1 MPSKKFSVLISKE
14 NSPPYYIQVPNWIR
28 GFIFYILPTLFL
40 LVFLMVM
47 VNINLLKFGK
57 LLPSTNRDLIR
68 EKLENENQQ
77 LKSDLSTAETN
88 NQELRAKILTIGG
101 TPSEDSEAF
110 RMNLIKLPQTFKDL
124 TSQESLSL
132 SRWQW
137 DISDESYKIS
147 FQLNNERKE
156 KSRGFLFLIQYT
168 HNTYEIFPKP
178 NHPEVLFQR
187 SYLEGDS
194 FNIGFFK
201 PVDIEFSKPQGAKAV
216 HYLVL
221 AFSLDGD
228 LIFEKTF
235 GPYKPE

>member
-1 MPSKKFSVLISKE
+1 MI
-14 NSPPYYIQVPNWIR
+14 I
-28 GFIFYILPTLFL
+28 
-40 LVFLMVM
+40 
-47 VNINLLKFGK
+47 VNINLLKFGQMM
-57 LLPSTNRDLIR
+57 PSANRDLIR
-68 EKLENENQQ
+68 ERLDKENSQ
-77 LKSDLSTAETN
+77 LKNDLSVAEVS

-110 RMNLIKLPQTFKDL
+110 RMNLIKLPQTFQDL
-124 TSQESLSL
+124 TAQESLSL

-137 DISDESYKIS
+137 DMPKDSETLKIS
-147 FQLNNERKE
+147 FQLNNEKKE

-168 HNTYEIFPKP
+168 QNSYQVFPSP
-178 NHPEVLFQR
+178 SHPEVLFQR

-201 PVDIEFSKPQGAKAV
+201 PVDIEFSKPYEAKAV